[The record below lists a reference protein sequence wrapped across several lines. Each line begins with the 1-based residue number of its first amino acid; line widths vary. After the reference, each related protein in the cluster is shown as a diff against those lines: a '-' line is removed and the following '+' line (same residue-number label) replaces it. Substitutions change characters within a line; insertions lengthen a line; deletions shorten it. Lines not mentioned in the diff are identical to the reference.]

1 MARIVVVA
9 GTDAGYKV
17 ADVLAAAGHDVARA
31 QALDE
36 ASGAEALFVES
47 WLYATGSATA
57 AAAADV
63 PVIIITSSD
72 ALAAAVDAV
81 RSGGAYDLL
90 RVPSTADEM
99 RLAAARALRHRQ
111 LVRENA
117 ELRRDVES
125 LRGES
130 LRGPGAT
137 APSTAQQAAETAQ
150 EEGDEA
156 AAMLD
161 GAAAAGQSE
170 AGAAATPAVG
180 LDGDVAAI
188 ARNLAGKPLAD
199 IEKQVILSTLE
210 QFKGHRL
217 RTAAALGIGVRTLG
231 MKIKRWRE
239 EGEPIAGRQP
249 RPAVHVDVS

>member
-17 ADVLAAAGHDVARA
+17 ADVLGAAGHEVARA
-31 QALDE
+31 QAVAE
-36 ASGAEALFVES
+36 SAGADVMFVEC
-47 WLYATGSATA
+47 WLFATGTPP
-57 AAAADV
+57 ADV
-63 PVIIITSSD
+63 PVVVLASTD

-81 RSGGAYDLL
+81 QQGGAYDLL

-99 RLAAARALRHRQ
+99 RLVAQRAVRHQQ

-117 ELRRDVES
+117 ALRREIEP
-125 LRGES
+125 LRRQTADRAEPVTAAAG
-130 LRGPGAT
+130 GADEIE
-137 APSTAQQAAETAQ
+137 Q
-150 EEGDEA
+150 DEA
-156 AAMLD
+156 AVVD
-161 GAAAAGQSE
+161 TAALGS
-170 AGAAATPAVG
+170 GG
-180 LDGDVAAI
+180 GDSDVAAV

-199 IEKQVILSTLE
+199 IEKQVILRTLE

-239 EGEPIAGRQP
+239 EGESIAGRQP
-249 RPAVHVDVS
+249 RPSVHVDIS